1 MDREKDISKGALLV
15 KGKIRYPSIS
25 SFKNNDAN

>member
-1 MDREKDISKGALLV
+1 MDNGKDISKGALLIE
-15 KGKIRYPSIS
+15 GKNRYPSIS